1 MCSLSVK
8 PKSNEYI
15 MKKQTTVT
23 ATATP
28 TSAPKGKGS
37 LIGRGALIR
46 QLAAEQTPLALF
58 ITTVRARY
66 PVCGAAWCEKHYRKA
81 MARIAK
87 RTPAAAAPAPAPA
100 PARKSRKVAA
110 KA

>member
-1 MCSLSVK
+1 MDSLSVK
-8 PKSNEYI
+8 PKSNKYI

-58 ITTVRARY
+58 ITTVRQRY
-66 PVCGAAWCEKHYRKA
+66 PICGAAWCEKHYRKA

-100 PARKSRKVAA
+100 PRRARKAAA